1 MGGRRVRSGRRRSL
15 TWVAV
20 IVAVLATPATTA
32 LASPPAVDQ
41 YTQHLPTAGGGGR
54 AGSKPPIARLGLLP
68 GKTRAALSGADGQ
81 VLAQITTARGLGA
94 PVPVADSSGGSAGD
108 SRDLATVLADT
119 AGAPHSLALIGALVG
134 IAAGAAWTRSSRRR
148 RSSGHPG

>member
-1 MGGRRVRSGRRRSL
+1 
-15 TWVAV
+15 
-20 IVAVLATPATTA
+20 
-32 LASPPAVDQ
+32 VDQ

-54 AGSKPPIARLGLLP
+54 AGGKAPVARLGLLP
-68 GKTRAALSGADGQ
+68 SKIRAALSGADAD

-94 PVPVADSSGGSAGD
+94 PPPTSGSSGGSAGN

-119 AGAPHSLALIGALVG
+119 AGTAPSLALIGALIG
-134 IAAGAAWTRSSRRR
+134 ISAGAAWTRFSRRR